1 MDNTAIMPER
11 LLTQLDAEVLVE
23 RYAGE
28 PDWLS
33 DARSGA
39 LIQYLDLPLPT
50 TRLEEWRY
58 TDPSKLKWDRV
69 SLASH
74 TNGDRTGAAESAIGH
89 AADIAYSA
97 RVVQSGTRIVSIDVP
112 ADLAAKGVVIMDLAD
127 AAREHG
133 DMVQQH
139 LYAAAPASV
148 DKFAAANAAL
158 WTAGVFVYVPKNVT
172 IEAPIRIVRYIEEAG
187 LAYFPRTLIIA
198 DDHSNSGVVEEFVS
212 PDLSKAAFSCGVA
225 EAFAGVGAK
234 VQYVA
239 LQRWGHNVHHL
250 GMQRTFAQRDSK
262 LDTLVVNLGASVARV
277 DLAASLKGPGA
288 RSDMLGLYF
297 AQKGQHFDHNTRQ
310 NHEVPHAVS
319 DLLYKGALD
328 GRGRA
333 IFRGLIKVYPKAQRT
348 DAYQTNKNL
357 LLSRT
362 AECTSLPNLEI
373 EADDVRCSHAST
385 VGQLDKEELFYIM
398 SRGIGRREAER
409 LVVFGFFGDVLD
421 RLPLPGVVRELRAA
435 IAKKIAG

>member
-11 LLTQLDAEVLVE
+11 MLTQLEADVLAE
-23 RYAGE
+23 RYSGE

-33 DARSGA
+33 DARSEG
-39 LIQYLDLPLPT
+39 LLKYQDLPLPT

-69 SLASH
+69 SLATRDTS
-74 TNGDRTGAAESAIGH
+74 DAPAAAAIGY
-89 AADIAYSA
+89 AADIAFSA
-97 RVVQSGTRIVSIDVP
+97 RVVQSGARIVSIEVP
-112 ADLAAKGVVIMDLAD
+112 TELIEQGVVVMDLAD

-133 DMVQQH
+133 DLVQKH
-139 LYAAAPASV
+139 LYQAAPASV
-148 DKFAAANAAL
+148 DRFAAANAAL
-158 WTAGVFVYVPKNVT
+158 WTAGVFVHVPAGVE
-172 IEAPIRIVRYIEEAG
+172 IEAPIRIIRCIDEDAA
-187 LAYFPRTLIIA
+187 LAYFPRTLIVA
-198 DDHSNSGVVEEFVS
+198 EDNSNFGVVEEFVS
-212 PDLSKAAFSCGVA
+212 PDFQNACFNCGVV

-262 LDTLVVNLGASVARV
+262 LDTLVVNLGASVSRV

-297 AQKGQHFDHNTRQ
+297 AQGDQHFDHSTRQ

-328 GRGRA
+328 GKGRSV
-333 IFRGLIKVYPKAQRT
+333 FRGLIKVFPKAQRT
-348 DAYQTNKNL
+348 DAYQTNNNL

-362 AECTSLPNLEI
+362 AEATSLPNLEI
-373 EADDVRCSHAST
+373 EADDVRCSHAAT

-398 SRGIGRREAER
+398 SRGIARREAER

-435 IAKKIAG
+435 IAQKIAG